1 MLSRDKELFP
11 NTAKLFN
18 KFMKEFT
25 AEIINDLDSEEEGIE
40 IVQSLSMEEL
50 WEMFTNDQE
59 AKNAS

>member
-1 MLSRDKELFP
+1 MSVLI
-11 NTAKLFN
+11 AKQFD

-59 AKNAS
+59 EKNGFAYNN

>member
-1 MLSRDKELFP
+1 MSVLI
-11 NTAKLFN
+11 AKQFD

-50 WEMFTNDQE
+50 WEMFTNDWE
-59 AKNAS
+59 EKNGFAYNN